1 MNYLIYIAF
10 SILYILIIKYFD
22 ISITPTIALIIVFTL
37 ASLYVNGWFSYR
49 QIPADVKEEK
59 ESITFTERSA
69 STLSAIALAIAIFI
83 AAVIPKNKHTKEMVE
98 FIITS
103 FVFSVITLMMWWVP
117 TSPINLRRVRD
128 IKTCLL
134 TISISFLI
142 IGILS
147 VVPNLKV
154 NDINYDTKYAG
165 LMNVIV

>member
-22 ISITPTIALIIVFTL
+22 ISITPTIGLIIVFTL
-37 ASLYVNGWFSYR
+37 VSLFLNGWFSFKHFPTD
-49 QIPADVKEEK
+49 IKDEK
-59 ESITFTERSA
+59 ESISFTERSA

-103 FVFSVITLMMWWVP
+103 FVFSVIALMMWWVP
-117 TSPINLRRVRD
+117 TSPLNLRRVRD
-128 IKTCLL
+128 TKTCLL
-134 TISISFLI
+134 TLSISFLI

-154 NDINYDTKYAG
+154 NEINYDLKYTG
-165 LMNVIV
+165 LMNINV